1 MNGIEKITGQIEAD
15 VQREIDDL
23 TAQAQAQAAEI
34 LADYEARARAEAEA
48 TLKRGALAAAQREE
62 RLGDMARLEARK
74 LTLGTKQEMVERAF
88 QRALE
93 KLTSLP
99 DAEYVSLLANL
110 AAAGSRSGH
119 EAVIFSQKDRARFG
133 KQVVTL
139 ANDILARK
147 VAPKLPEE
155 LTGSKAG
162 AILDKVVTA
171 GSALLA
177 GTGMLTLAE
186 ETRPIRG
193 GFILAADGVEMNCA
207 FETLVRL
214 ARPELERQVADV
226 LFVRE

>member
-1 MNGIEKITGQIEAD
+1 MNGLDKITERIDADAKAEAG
-15 VQREIDDL
+15 R
-23 TAQAQAQAAEI
+23 I
-34 LADYEARARAEAEA
+34 LADAQAKADAIAAEWAEKARRETDDILARGKKNAAE
-48 TLKRGALAAAQREE
+48 RQE
-62 RLGDMARLEARK
+62 RLASVARLEGRK
-74 LTLGTKQEMVERAF
+74 KLLGAKQEMLGKAF
-88 QRALE
+88 DRALE
-93 KLTSLP
+93 QLLGLP
-99 DAEYVSLLANL
+99 EEEYVELR
-110 AAAGSRSGH
+110 AAMAAKASVTGRESVAFSKRDRSR
-119 EAVIFSQKDRARFG
+119 VG
-133 KQVVTL
+133 KQVVTR
-139 ANDILARK
+139 ANEILARR

-155 LTGSKAG
+155 LTSSTAG